1 MTELQV
7 VAPPVGDLVGVTG
20 DVAGEGSAHDHGDA
34 CAEVVALAADP
45 SKGDG
50 FGPQLAIDAHVH
62 LRCLCLVSHRTQPMS
77 PRSATAMRKLPTAL
91 QVCRLARSHNRY
103 LICTNPRSNC
113 QGTAG
118 ARDTHLTE
126 KDAPSSLNAPVPPA
140 YTRRLT

>member
-7 VAPPVGDLVGVTG
+7 VAPPVGDLVGMTG
-20 DVAGEGSAHDHGDA
+20 DVAGEGSTHDHGDA

-45 SKGDG
+45 GKGDG

-62 LRCLCLVSHRTQPMS
+62 LRCLCLVSHRAQPMS
-77 PRSATAMRKLPTAL
+77 PRSATAMRKLPAAL
-91 QVCRLARSHNRY
+91 QVCRLNRSHNRH

-118 ARDTHLTE
+118 ARDTQLTQQ
-126 KDAPSSLNAPVPPA
+126 DARRSLDALVPLVC
-140 YTRRLT
+140 TRRLA